1 MVSISDELDCSAAVD
16 ESVWRR
22 KLQQKYVFSISS
34 KQNAEYLQDK
44 VIEVP
49 SHLREVGLEINVYC
63 FHRIVFLQRHFRRGA
78 LPMTQAMLSQQ
89 LRSFGHQS
97 LSAPPSTLF
106 LPPLNPSL
114 SHPPISLSLSPPLQ
128 SYWIHRAYVETP
140 RDKYQPKMTRVCDWP
155 FRTKSII
162 VCDWFLIVKS
172 LFVIRSN
179 IYRLL
184 SFMVITNHSQNLL
197 A

>member
-34 KQNAEYLQDK
+34 KQNAEYLLGK

-63 FHRIVFLQRHFRRGA
+63 FHRIVFLQRQLRRSA
-78 LPMTQAMLSQQ
+78 LPALLTTIEELWSPIPFCPTFQPVSASP
-89 LRSFGHQS
+89 QS
-97 LSAPPSTLF
+97 LSVPSTNL
-106 LPPLNPSL
+106 SL
-114 SHPPISLSLSPPLQ
+114 SPSPPLQ
-128 SYWIHRAYVETP
+128 SYWIHRASVETP
-140 RDKYQPKMTRVCDWP
+140 RGKYQPKMTRVCDWP

-162 VCDWFLIVKS
+162 VCDSFFIIKS

-179 IYRLL
+179 IYRPL